1 MRKRRFFSTLLLC
14 TALIVGLVVY
24 MASLDKQ
31 SGDSPASVSVRINEV
46 MTSNKGSVPDE
57 LGNFPDWVELYNPSD
72 KTVDL
77 SGYGLSDSLIEGG
90 KYVFPSGTRLEPGEY
105 IVIYCSGEA
114 ETPLHAAFRLSARDE
129 LAFFNSAGKALSSI
143 SLKAVAAGMTLA
155 LDESGAW
162 QEMKPSPGYPN
173 TEEGAAAFEAGL
185 HETEDIGVYI
195 NEFLAS
201 NATSF
206 RAADG
211 SYCDWIE
218 LYNSTDAQVD
228 LSGFGISDNLTQ
240 PMKYQLPQGTSIPAG
255 GYLLILCSGNE
266 GLIEGELHAPFS
278 LRAYKEDVVLSSPNG
293 KILDSFSY
301 QKQETDISMARMPDG
316 SGAFAPCAQPS
327 PGYPN
332 TGAGYTAALS
342 ANKLPLGDVYISEML
357 GSNQSGKKAADGNYY
372 DWVEV
377 HNASS
382 AAVNLKGYGLSN
394 NPKNPAKWVFPEVT
408 LEPDE
413 YLVVYASGLNQADG
427 QKKND
432 LHLNFSVSAAGENLF
447 LFDPNGTL
455 VDKLSAGLFQP
466 DVSYGRNPT
475 DERAYYT
482 EPTPGAANG
491 SGYAG
496 ITAQPRFITT
506 PGIYEGSVAI
516 ELTAGEG
523 ETIHY
528 TTDCTTPTANSPAYS
543 GPIQATKNTVIRAIA
558 LRDGYLTGFSA
569 SGTFLL
575 KGDGVNHS
583 LPVVTLVTDPDNL
596 WNSKTGIY
604 ATGENF
610 DPDATPFG
618 KVLESALYYK
628 SKFLSEEQRDA
639 NWERAASLGL
649 FDESGKEVFS
659 QNVDIRISG
668 SFGRGRAQKGFN
680 ITARAEYGKSR
691 MQYKFFANRDF
702 AEYKSITLRAGAQD
716 QNRSKIRDELA
727 TGLLEGMNIRVLNQ
741 AYKPYVLY
749 LNGEYWGVYFLKEK
763 RSRFFVAQHA
773 GVEDT
778 ENIDLL
784 KGDATNDSMISHG
797 SRAEWQALMDYVK
810 SNDLSQAQ
818 AYEYVASQMDV
829 DSFMDYMICEIY
841 TGNTDTYNAQYYK
854 LPGGKWT
861 WIFYDFCWGFNTGKI
876 DHDTLAYRREGNT
889 AARTLFNAMLN
900 NTGWKDAFVRR
911 FAELLNT
918 AFTPERVTSLID
930 ELAASVEP
938 EITRERDKFNQS
950 TFMGEK
956 QPAENLGT
964 YEKFQSEV
972 AFLREFA
979 QKRPAAIKKQL
990 QSGFGLSDSYM
1001 QEVFGA

>member
-240 PMKYQLPQGTSIPAG
+240 PMKYQLPEGTSIPAG

-278 LRAYKEDVVLSSPNG
+278 LRAYQEDVVLSSPGG

-301 QKQETDISMARMPDG
+301 QKQEADISMARTPDG
-316 SGAFAPCAQPS
+316 SGAFATCAQPS

-332 TGAGYTAALS
+332 TDAGYTAALS

-394 NPKNPAKWVFPEVT
+394 NPKNPAKWVFPDVT
-408 LEPDE
+408 LDPDE
-413 YLVVYASGLNQADG
+413 YLVVYASGLNPAD
-427 QKKND
+427 
-432 LHLNFSVSAAGENLF
+432 A
-447 LFDPNGTL
+447 
-455 VDKLSAGLFQP
+455 
-466 DVSYGRNPT
+466 
-475 DERAYYT
+475 
-482 EPTPGAANG
+482 
-491 SGYAG
+491 
-496 ITAQPRFITT
+496 
-506 PGIYEGSVAI
+506 
-516 ELTAGEG
+516 
-523 ETIHY
+523 
-528 TTDCTTPTANSPAYS
+528 
-543 GPIQATKNTVIRAIA
+543 
-558 LRDGYLTGFSA
+558 
-569 SGTFLL
+569 
-575 KGDGVNHS
+575 
-583 LPVVTLVTDPDNL
+583 
-596 WNSKTGIY
+596 
-604 ATGENF
+604 
-610 DPDATPFG
+610 
-618 KVLESALYYK
+618 
-628 SKFLSEEQRDA
+628 
-639 NWERAASLGL
+639 
-649 FDESGKEVFS
+649 
-659 QNVDIRISG
+659 
-668 SFGRGRAQKGFN
+668 
-680 ITARAEYGKSR
+680 
-691 MQYKFFANRDF
+691 
-702 AEYKSITLRAGAQD
+702 
-716 QNRSKIRDELA
+716 
-727 TGLLEGMNIRVLNQ
+727 
-741 AYKPYVLY
+741 
-749 LNGEYWGVYFLKEK
+749 
-763 RSRFFVAQHA
+763 
-773 GVEDT
+773 
-778 ENIDLL
+778 
-784 KGDATNDSMISHG
+784 
-797 SRAEWQALMDYVK
+797 
-810 SNDLSQAQ
+810 
-818 AYEYVASQMDV
+818 
-829 DSFMDYMICEIY
+829 
-841 TGNTDTYNAQYYK
+841 
-854 LPGGKWT
+854 
-861 WIFYDFCWGFNTGKI
+861 
-876 DHDTLAYRREGNT
+876 
-889 AARTLFNAMLN
+889 
-900 NTGWKDAFVRR
+900 
-911 FAELLNT
+911 
-918 AFTPERVTSLID
+918 
-930 ELAASVEP
+930 
-938 EITRERDKFNQS
+938 
-950 TFMGEK
+950 
-956 QPAENLGT
+956 
-964 YEKFQSEV
+964 
-972 AFLREFA
+972 
-979 QKRPAAIKKQL
+979 
-990 QSGFGLSDSYM
+990 
-1001 QEVFGA
+1001 